1 MTDHFQ
7 ALALPRRYALDVSE
21 LERRYRELSRE
32 VHPDRFATAPAA
44 EKRVAL
50 ERSTALNAAY
60 HTLKDPLRRAAYFL
74 KINGL
79 SIEAEGPE
87 GRSPI
92 ELSPEFLSTF
102 LDLREAFDEHA
113 HDPGQRAETLAHI
126 GAERAR
132 RVENLT
138 RDLTALPE
146 GAPREVLL
154 PLAQRL
160 LELRYYDRFLQDL
173 EEEEEAP

>member
-7 ALALPRRYALDVSE
+7 ILGLPRRFGLDVQE

-32 VHPDRFATAPAA
+32 SHPDRFATAAPAERRA
-44 EKRVAL
+44 AL
-50 ERSTALNAAY
+50 ERSTQINAAY

-74 KINGL
+74 KLHDL
-79 SIEAEGPE
+79 SIEPEGPE
-87 GRSPI
+87 GRSAV
-92 ELSPEFLSTF
+92 ELSPEFLGTF
-102 LDLREAFDEHA
+102 LDMREAFAEHA
-113 HDPGQRAETLAHI
+113 DDRQLRTETLSHI
-126 GAERAR
+126 GEERRR

-138 RDLTALPE
+138 RDLAALPPE
-146 GAPREVLL
+146 PPREVLV

-173 EEEEEAP
+173 EEDEP